1 MAHPLTDPAPDC
13 REYWRVVDGRWI
25 PRPGVRLC
33 MRLFSAFLPAFFLLN
48 VLRAQTTPAPVSPA
62 VQKLYAEAHEAQ
74 SQGDTAT
81 AIAKYQE
88 ILKITPRL
96 APAYN
101 NLGMLYYQQH
111 DLPQAV
117 AILEKGLKIDSSV
130 VATSALLGSAQFA
143 MGQYQQARPHLEAA
157 VRGNPK
163 DNFART
169 LLARDLFSLKDYE
182 SAVVQLRT
190 LVAKN
195 PKDQD
200 AWYLL
205 GKVYLQLS
213 ESALGKV
220 NEIDP
225 TSALS
230 QQIAGE
236 IMQSMGNSDGA
247 LGAYKKAV
255 EIAPQQPGTHEH
267 LADEFWTLGKWE
279 SARDEFQAELA
290 NDPNNCQ
297 ARWKMANCLL
307 NMHGSPEQAVKELG
321 AAIEQCSDLMQA
333 RVDRGRALI
342 ALGQPAEALPDLILA
357 EKASPEEP
365 SIHFYLTSAYRAQGR
380 VDDAHNEMQ
389 IYKQLMESAT
399 DSESKRAIEDERIKN
414 NAH

>member
-1 MAHPLTDPAPDC
+1 MSM
-13 REYWRVVDGRWI
+13 GR
-25 PRPGVRLC
+25 RPTVRLGI
-33 MRLFSAFLPAFFLLN
+33 LTAFLFLSLG
-48 VLRAQTTPAPVSPA
+48 VVRAQNTAVSPE
-62 VQKLYAEAHEAQ
+62 VQQLVAEAHQAQ
-74 SQGDTAT
+74 SQGDLAT
-81 AIAKYQE
+81 AIAKYQQ
-88 ILKITPRL
+88 ILQIAPRL
-96 APAYN
+96 AAAYN

-117 AILEKGLKIDSSV
+117 AVLEKGLKIDPSV

-143 MGQYQQARPHLEAA
+143 MGQYKEARPHLEAA

-163 DNFART
+163 DDFARR
-169 LLARDLFSLKDYE
+169 LLARDLISLKDYDG
-182 SAVVQLRT
+182 AVVQLRT
-190 LVAKN
+190 LVAHD

-200 AWYLL
+200 TWYLL
-205 GKVYLQLS
+205 GKTYLQLS

-225 TSALS
+225 NSALA
-230 QQIAGE
+230 QEMAGE
-236 IMQSMGNSDGA
+236 VMQSMGNSDGA

-297 ARWKMANCLL
+297 ARWKMANSLL
-307 NMHGSPEQAVKELG
+307 SMHGSPDEAVKELSV
-321 AAIEQCSDLMQA
+321 AIEQCSDLMQA

-342 ALGQPAEALPDLILA
+342 ALGQAADAVPDLLLA
-357 EKASPEEP
+357 EKANPDEP
-365 SIHFYLTSAYRAQGR
+365 TIHFYLANAYRAQGR

-389 IYKQLMESAT
+389 TYKKLMDSATESA
-399 DSESKRAIEDERIKN
+399 SKRAAEELKIKN
-414 NAH
+414 DAH

>member
-1 MAHPLTDPAPDC
+1 MIM
-13 REYWRVVDGRWI
+13 GR
-25 PRPGVRLC
+25 RPNVRLGV
-33 MRLFSAFLPAFFLLN
+33 LTAFLLLSLG
-48 VLRAQTTPAPVSPA
+48 VVRAQNTA
-62 VQKLYAEAHEAQ
+62 VGPEVQQLVAEAHQAQ
-74 SQGDTAT
+74 SQGDLAT

-88 ILKITPRL
+88 ILHIAPRL
-96 APAYN
+96 AAAYN

-117 AILEKGLKIDSSV
+117 AVLEKGLKIDPSV

-143 MGQYQQARPHLEAA
+143 MGQYKEARPHLEAA

-163 DNFART
+163 DDFARR
-169 LLARDLFSLKDYE
+169 LLARDLISLKDYE
-182 SAVVQLRT
+182 DAVVQLRT
-190 LVAKN
+190 LVAHD

-200 AWYLL
+200 TWYLL
-205 GKVYLQLS
+205 GKTYLQLS

-225 TSALS
+225 NSALA
-230 QQIAGE
+230 QEMAGE
-236 IMQSMGNSDGA
+236 VMQSMGNSDGA

-297 ARWKMANCLL
+297 ARWKMANSLL
-307 NMHGSPEQAVKELG
+307 SMHGAPDEAVKELSV
-321 AAIEQCSDLMQA
+321 AIEQCPDLMQA

-342 ALGQPAEALPDLILA
+342 ALGQAAEAVPDLLLA
-357 EKASPEEP
+357 EKANPDEP
-365 SIHFYLTSAYRAQGR
+365 TIHFYLANAYRAQGS

-389 IYKQLMESAT
+389 TYKKLMDSATESA
-399 DSESKRAIEDERIKN
+399 SKRAADELKIKN
-414 NAH
+414 DAH